1 MVPHHGKNLAKDAD
15 KHASFVRLILLS
27 FAIAKTSRYAKK
39 KANLLIDKSMFGK
52 NKQGSVRK

>member
-39 KANLLIDKSMFGK
+39 ANLLIDKSMFGK